1 MSKRAFV
8 WPFVGSVGAQ
18 PGSLWGL
25 VISDNTGQVVD
36 RAELPRDQA
45 LVRLATRMTYYEAK
59 YGKGTDAVPD
69 GQ

>member
-1 MSKRAFV
+1 MSKPAFV
-8 WPFVGSVGAQ
+8 WPFVGSVCAQ

-25 VISDNTGQVVD
+25 IIIDNTGRVVE

-45 LVRLATRMTYYEAK
+45 LVRMATRMPYYEGE
-59 YGKGTDAVPD
+59 YGRGTDVPD